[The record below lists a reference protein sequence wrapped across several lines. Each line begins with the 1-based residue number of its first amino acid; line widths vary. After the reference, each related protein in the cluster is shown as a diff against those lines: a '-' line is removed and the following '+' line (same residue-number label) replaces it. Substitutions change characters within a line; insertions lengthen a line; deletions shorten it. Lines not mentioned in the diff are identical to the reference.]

1 MLFILILAYIL
12 IAIIQIIAVESLS
25 SIVPMFKSVPVTDGK
40 EGLQYTYIVEATGFD
55 NDFLEYSLL
64 ASPTGMTIDSST
76 GEISWIPNITGSFD
90 VKVKVSDR
98 EKYIIQEHSIS
109 VKPLFLASIKVS
121 PSPVMYLDMNQSMPI
136 TSVVAYYDNGNSK
149 EIELTDCVYE
159 SDQACAF

>member
-1 MLFILILAYIL
+1 MLFISILAYIL

-98 EKYIIQEHSIS
+98 EKYIIQEYSIS
-109 VKPLFLASIKVS
+109 VESPFL
-121 PSPVMYLDMNQSMPI
+121 
-136 TSVVAYYDNGNSK
+136 
-149 EIELTDCVYE
+149 EW
-159 SDQACAF
+159 

>member
-1 MLFILILAYIL
+1 
-12 IAIIQIIAVESLS
+12 
-25 SIVPMFKSVPVTDGK
+25 
-40 EGLQYTYIVEATGFD
+40 
-55 NDFLEYSLL
+55 
-64 ASPTGMTIDSST
+64 MTIDSST

-109 VKPLFLASIKVS
+109 VKSLFLASIKVS